1 MTQRPPQERRPP
13 QEHGGLQEEGQGA
26 LAEGAGAAEQEEDI
40 ELVMA
45 IVGILVL
52 GSIVLGLLHV
62 L

>member
-1 MTQRPPQERRPP
+1 VTQGPPQE
-13 QEHGGLQEEGQGA
+13 QGGLQEEGRRA